1 MAKTKVLERK
11 PLTFSEKTYI
21 PQIASGLAAT
31 FVNMFKKV
39 SHSRIPRGAS
49 CDS

>member
-21 PQIASGLAAT
+21 PQIASGLAT
-31 FVNMFKKV
+31 FVNMFKKPV
-39 SHSRIPRGAS
+39 TLEYPEVRPVP
-49 CDS
+49 